1 MKDIKIQIRV
11 AVETRE
17 EWKRLAAEQNKTLT
31 QYIVDK
37 VEEAGVAGEKV
48 SIKEPSAPV
57 ARVKVK
63 KAKRGLKELPSQ
75 NMGGFRTY
83 FK

>member
-17 EWKRLAAEQNKTLT
+17 EWKRLASASHKTLT

-37 VEEAGVAGEKV
+37 VEGSSNEPSET
-48 SIKEPSAPV
+48 SEPIKETKV
-57 ARVKVK
+57 AVVVP
-63 KAKRGLKELPSQ
+63 E
-75 NMGGFRTY
+75 
-83 FK
+83 

>member
-17 EWKRLAAEQNKTLT
+17 EWKRLASASHKTLT

-37 VEEAGVAGEKV
+37 VEGVDIVQEK
-48 SIKEPSAPV
+48 SLPKEPIVRA
-57 ARVKVK
+57 KIK

-75 NMGGFRTY
+75 DMGGFITR